1 MNSQTFLKRHKN
13 KLGPSL
19 ALAAAVVLALIF
31 HDALYA
37 WFTGKKEE
45 SKPAVATAGGVHA
58 GHGDAAS
65 PAQGASA
72 ADPHGAGD
80 RTANAHAGHAPLSDA
95 GLEAVHFAMNGYEQ
109 IRAELARD
117 SLEKIP
123 DLARALHH
131 ALSDERLAGTAEI
144 QPALSA
150 AAALATE
157 KDLAKARSLFG
168 EVSRAFVTLAQRD
181 PRVAEGWSVFEC
193 PMTSG
198 YRRWIQP
205 GGDMAN
211 PYMGPKMLKC
221 GSAIDLSAEVG
232 PATAAAA
239 EGDPNAIAYYTCPM
253 HPSVRQSGPG
263 QCPICGMDLTP
274 VTKGDLASGIV
285 TVDEVRRQ
293 RIGVKIDEV
302 RKAPLTLAIRAVGVV
317 KYDETKLED
326 VSLKVGGWIRGL
338 KVDATGQPV
347 KKGDVLFHLYSPE
360 LFAAQQEYL
369 VALRTRNGDTSDPL
383 VRAARQ
389 RLRLWDIPQAQIE
402 ALATRGEATETLA
415 IRSPATG
422 YVIEKDVVEGAAV
435 EPGKRLYRIAAL
447 DRVWVEAQIY
457 ESDLPNVKAG
467 QPVEVTLPFVPGKKF
482 EGRIA
487 YVYPYLQGGTRTG
500 QVRIE
505 LPNPGGE
512 LKPEMYA
519 DVSFE
524 VKQGERLQIPAS
536 AVIYTGPRRLVF
548 VDLGEGRLQPR
559 EVKLGQ
565 RSGESFEV
573 VEGLKEGERVVT
585 SGNFLIAAES
595 RIRSAAGYWG
605 GGHAPH

>member
-1 MNSQTFLKRHKN
+1 MSSPSFLKRHKN
-13 KLGPSL
+13 KFGAAVALLVAAVL
-19 ALAAAVVLALIF
+19 ALAF
-31 HDALYA
+31 HDALYT
-37 WFTGKKEE
+37 WFTGK
-45 SKPAVATAGGVHA
+45 SPHAGAPSAQSASSAVDPRTAG
-58 GHGDAAS
+58 D
-65 PAQGASA
+65 PADSA
-72 ADPHGAGD
+72 HS
-80 RTANAHAGHAPLSDA
+80 GHAPLSDPA
-95 GLEAVHFAMNGYEQ
+95 LEAAHFAMNGYEQ

-117 SLEKIP
+117 SVEKIP
-123 DLARALHH
+123 DLARALQQ
-131 ALSDERLAGTAEI
+131 ALQDERLAGTPEI
-144 QPALSA
+144 QRALPAV
-150 AAALATE
+150 AALTAE
-157 KDLAKARSLFG
+157 KDLARARSHFG
-168 EVSRAFVTLAQRD
+168 ELSRAWVTLAQRD
-181 PRVAEGWSVFEC
+181 PRLAEGWSAFEC

-205 GGDMAN
+205 GGEMGN
-211 PYMGPKMLKC
+211 PYMGTRMLQC
-221 GSAIDLSAEVG
+221 GSAVDLRAE
-232 PATAAAA
+232 AAAA
-239 EGDPNAIAYYTCPM
+239 AAVAADPDGIAYYTCSM

-263 QCPICGMDLTP
+263 QCPICGMELTP
-274 VTKGDLASGIV
+274 VTKGELSSGIV

-302 RKAPLTLAIRAVGVV
+302 RKAPLTLTVRAVGVV
-317 KYDETKLED
+317 KYDESKLED
-326 VSLKVGGWIRGL
+326 VSLKVAGWIRGL

-369 VALRTRNGDTSDPL
+369 VALRARNGDPSDPL

-389 RLRLWDIPQAQIE
+389 RLRLWDIPQAQID
-402 ALATRGEATETLA
+402 ALATRGEAVEAIA

-422 YVIEKDVVEGAAV
+422 YVIEKTVVDGAAV
-435 EPGKRLYRIAAL
+435 EPGMRLYRIAAL
-447 DRVWVEAQIY
+447 DRVWVEAQVY
-457 ESDLPNVKAG
+457 ESDLPHVKVG
-467 QPVEVTLPFVPGKKF
+467 QRVEITLPFVPGKKF

-487 YVYPYLQGGTRTG
+487 YVYPYLEAGTRTG
-500 QVRIE
+500 KVRIE

-524 VKQGERLQIPAS
+524 VNQGERLQVPAS

-573 VEGLKEGERVVT
+573 LDGLREGERVVT

-595 RIRSAAGYWG
+595 RIRSAAEYWG
-605 GGHAPH
+605 GGRAH